1 MIRGDSLFITIC
13 VAIGLSVLSGCERYK
28 AFKGSF
34 TQGSGQNQGSGN
46 ATNGGSGNAGGTAN
60 AVISD
65 VSNEIQLVDTKFAA
79 QEGKLEALVKF
90 SGMTSPRLKLGT
102 DAKFKVED
110 LPAGKADQLVVELYE
125 GDKLRFVATQNG
137 VQFDKTK
144 SSSVKI
150 EDCNILKAPWDGE
163 SNDGNCNWDITEV
176 K

>member
-1 MIRGDSLFITIC
+1 MIRADSLLITVC
-13 VAIGLSVLSGCERYK
+13 VAASLAALSGCERYQ

-34 TQGSGQNQGSGN
+34 SQATGQGQSSGN
-46 ATNGGSGNAGGTAN
+46 STSNGTVSN
-60 AVISD
+60 AVTSD
-65 VSNEIQLVDTKFAA
+65 VSNEIQLVDTKFSG
-79 QEGKLEALVKF
+79 QEAKLEALVKF

-125 GDKLRFVATQNG
+125 GDKLRFVAKQNN
-137 VQFDKTK
+137 VQFEKTK

-150 EDCNILKAPWDGE
+150 EDCNILKAPWDGA